1 MSYLLIQTDDGY
13 TLTTVGL
20 VAVGV
25 LFLLVLA
32 GASALYK
39 KDRPGVQ
46 TRPLIFCAMAVALAT
61 ITSMVKLYSFPF
73 GGSVTLLSM
82 LFICLPG
89 YFYGVKTG
97 VLAAVAYG
105 ILQFLI
111 EPIIYYP
118 IQPVVDYLL
127 AFGVMGISGLFWQ
140 SKNGLIKGYIAA
152 VLGRYVFVV
161 LSGWIFFGAYA
172 WEGWNPLPYS
182 LAYNAAY
189 VFTEAALTLIILAV
203 PAVRRG
209 FEHVRLLAEG

>member
-1 MSYLLIQTDDGY
+1 MSYLLLQTDDGY
-13 TLTTVGL
+13 TLTTFGYIV
-20 VAVGV
+20 VTA
-25 LFLLVLA
+25 LFLIALA
-32 GASALYK
+32 LASAFYK
-39 KDRPGVQ
+39 KDRRRVQ
-46 TRPLIFCAMAVALAT
+46 TKPLVFCAMAVALAT

-89 YFYGVKTG
+89 YLYGVRTG
-97 VLAAVAYG
+97 VMAAVAYG

-182 LAYNAAY
+182 LVYNAAY
-189 VFTEAALTLIILAV
+189 VFTEAALTLIILAI
-203 PAVRRG
+203 PAVRKG
-209 FEHVRLLAEG
+209 LAQIRSMAD